1 MTPPASDRQHRS
13 GRVTRVGI
21 VARADLHRAARV
33 LVDLGEWLRLRGVD
47 AIFEERTRT
56 LAADAVAADAVA
68 ASAVATSTPA
78 SYARA
83 ADAGAGGATGAAGPT
98 DVADVADQK
107 AVPLENMIGA
117 VDLIVLLGGDGTLL
131 ATADRIAMAGASIPI
146 LGVNFGSL
154 GFLTEVT
161 LPELYEALEAA
172 INGDTPIEERL
183 MLNAEIVEDGRVLEH
198 VRVLNDVVVT
208 RGALSRMTDLSVSV
222 NDQFVARFKADGL
235 IVATATG
242 STAYNLSAGG
252 PIVHPGVDAL
262 VVTPIAP
269 HTLTN
274 RPVVVPASF
283 TLVIQP
289 LGGGTQPAD
298 VFVTFDGQL
307 GHPLPVNRIVRITRA
322 DQPLR
327 LVRPTTRS
335 YFDVLRQ
342 KLKWAER

>member
-1 MTPPASDRQHRS
+1 MTSRASDRSSTSDRPRS

-47 AIFEERTRT
+47 AIFEERTSS
-56 LAADAVAADAVA
+56 LAADEV
-68 ASAVATSTPA
+68 
-78 SYARA
+78 
-83 ADAGAGGATGAAGPT
+83 AGAAAG
-98 DVADVADQK
+98 QK
-107 AVPLENMIGA
+107 IVPLEQMIGA

-131 ATADRIAMAGASIPI
+131 GTADRIAMAGASIPI

-154 GFLTEVT
+154 GFLTEIT
-161 LPELYEALEAA
+161 LPELYDSLEAA

-283 TLVIQP
+283 TLLIQP

-298 VFVTFDGQL
+298 VFVTFDGQI

>member
-1 MTPPASDRQHRS
+1 MTPPASASDRSPRRK
-13 GRVTRVGI
+13 RVTRVGI

-33 LVDLGEWLRLRGVD
+33 LVDLGEWLQKRGVE
-47 AIFEERTRT
+47 AIFEESTRS
-56 LAADAVAADAVA
+56 LAADANAAEASAAESDAAGAHASGTRAAGAA
-68 ASAVATSTPA
+68 ASGTAVGV
-78 SYARA
+78 
-83 ADAGAGGATGAAGPT
+83 DG
-98 DVADVADQK
+98 QK
-107 AVPLENMIGA
+107 TVRVEEMIGM

-131 ATADRIAMAGASIPI
+131 GTADRIAMAGASIPI

-154 GFLTEVT
+154 GFLTEIT
-161 LPELYEALEAA
+161 LPELYDALETA
-172 INGDTPIEERL
+172 INGDAPIEERL

-298 VFVTFDGQL
+298 VYVTFDGQV

>member
-1 MTPPASDRQHRS
+1 MTSPTSDRPSASGRAPRR

-47 AIFEERTRT
+47 AIFEERTSS
-56 LAADAVAADAVA
+56 LAAKAVAADARATNAGSAHADA
-68 ASAVATSTPA
+68 AGDP
-78 SYARA
+78 A
-83 ADAGAGGATGAAGPT
+83 ADAAASGH
-98 DVADVADQK
+98 K
-107 AVPLENMIGA
+107 AVPLEEMIGA

-154 GFLTEVT
+154 GFLTEIT
-161 LPELYEALEAA
+161 LPELYDALEAA
-172 INGDTPIEERL
+172 ISGDTPIEERL
-183 MLNAEIVEDGRVLEH
+183 MLNAEILEDGRVVEH

-283 TLVIQP
+283 TLLIQP

-307 GHPLPVNRIVRITRA
+307 GHPLPVNRIVRITCA
-322 DQPLR
+322 EHPLR

>member
-1 MTPPASDRQHRS
+1 M
-13 GRVTRVGI
+13 
-21 VARADLHRAARV
+21 
-33 LVDLGEWLRLRGVD
+33 RGVD
-47 AIFEERTRT
+47 AVFEERTSS
-56 LAADAVAADAVA
+56 LA
-68 ASAVATSTPA
+68 S
-78 SYARA
+78 RC
-83 ADAGAGGATGAAGPT
+83 GWG
-98 DVADVADQK
+98 QK
-107 AVPLENMIGA
+107 TVCLEQMIGA

-154 GFLTEVT
+154 GFLTEIT
-161 LPELYEALEAA
+161 LPELYDALETA
-172 INGDTPIEERL
+172 INGEAPIEERL

-283 TLVIQP
+283 TLLIQP
-289 LGGGTQPAD
+289 LGGGSQQQD
-298 VFVTFDGQL
+298 VFVTFDGQV

>member
-1 MTPPASDRQHRS
+1 MTTPVPANPHRP

-21 VARADLHRAARV
+21 VARGDLHRASRV
-33 LVDLGEWLRLRGVD
+33 LVELGEWLQLRGVE
-47 AIFEERTRT
+47 AVFEERTGA
-56 LAADAVAADAVA
+56 LAADAL
-68 ASAVATSTPA
+68 
-78 SYARA
+78 
-83 ADAGAGGATGAAGPT
+83 ATGAQATSSAASHGRASDAHAAGT
-98 DVADVADQK
+98 TANAR
-107 AVPLENMIGA
+107 VPKTVRAEDMIGA

-154 GFLTEVT
+154 GFLTEIT
-161 LPELYEALEAA
+161 LPELYDALETA
-172 INGDTPIEERL
+172 IKGEAPIEERL
-183 MLNAEIVEDGRVLEH
+183 MLNAEIVEDGRVVEH

-289 LGGGTQPAD
+289 LGGGSQQQD
-298 VFVTFDGQL
+298 VFVTFDGQI
-307 GHPLPVNRIVRITRA
+307 GHPLPMNRTVRITRA